1 MLEKTLDW
9 YRGEVFEGQMI
20 LVLAV
25 VVTLVA
31 LLCYFVGT
39 TPYAKALLIPLL
51 LLGLLFTGTSV
62 GMITSNS
69 KKMTEIVEQYEQDPE
84 AFRVSELKR
93 VEGFMY
99 MYPTT
104 LAVSTALFVL
114 AVLMLAFT
122 KNVYLHA
129 TSLAL
134 VVMSVSMIGIDYF
147 SKERALMYKEQL
159 QKGL

>member
-1 MLEKTLDW
+1 MLEHTLNW

-39 TPYAKALLIPLL
+39 TPYAKALLIPFL
-51 LLGLLFTGTSV
+51 LLGLLLTGTSL
-62 GMITSNS
+62 GMIIKNQ
-69 KKMTEIVEQYEQDPE
+69 KAQTEVVEQYEQDAE
-84 AFRVSELKR
+84 AFRATELKR

-104 LAVSTALFVL
+104 LAVSTPLFII
-114 AVLMLAFT
+114 AVLMLALT

-129 TSLAL
+129 TALAL
-134 VVMSVSMIGIDYF
+134 VVMSMSMIGIDYF
-147 SKERALMYKEQL
+147 SKERALIYQEHL
-159 QKGL
+159 QQSA